1 MADPPVR
8 PKTCIPALFIAEIWD
23 ETIAE
28 VTLRIIQRGYIA
40 RTNIILILP
49 EIQWK
54 CEADL
59 DQRVK
64 FGRMTVSC
72 EGYNGVDDEWVVD
85 GSCSLQY
92 ELDRTYTD
100 EWEYA
105 DENGKFQLLI

>member
-1 MADPPVR
+1 MS
-8 PKTCIPALFIAEIWD
+8 
-23 ETIAE
+23 
-28 VTLRIIQRGYIA
+28 
-40 RTNIILILP
+40 ILS

-92 ELDRTYTD
+92 ELDRTYSD
-100 EWEYA
+100 EWEYSE
-105 DENGKFQLLI
+105 ENSKYIRLNNNNEQIFL